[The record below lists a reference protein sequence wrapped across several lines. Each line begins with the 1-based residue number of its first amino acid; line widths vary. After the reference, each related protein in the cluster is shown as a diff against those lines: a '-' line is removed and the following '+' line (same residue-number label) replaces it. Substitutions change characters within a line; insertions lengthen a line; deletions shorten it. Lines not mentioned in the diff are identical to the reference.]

1 MQDDWQQTN
10 QIVMSV
16 QTAELRLAGVK
27 QSATLNLSCS
37 LMNIAR
43 GQCQLEINAGKENN
57 KEDIGNLVI
66 EIDRP
71 VIRGKASIPRSLYNS
86 IISCLGNVPPRPISL
101 SLTIATN
108 LAVSVEGDLR
118 INDVT
123 KVQITDLAVTLPL
136 K

>member
-37 LMNIAR
+37 LVNIAR

-71 VIRGKASIPRSLYNS
+71 VIRGKASIPRSLYDS
-86 IISCLGNVPPRPISL
+86 IISCLGNIPPRPISL

>member
-16 QTAELRLAGVK
+16 QTAELRLTGVK
-27 QSATLNLSCS
+27 RSATLNLSCS

-43 GQCQLEINAGKENN
+43 GQCQLEINAGEENN

-71 VIRGKASIPRSLYNS
+71 VIRGKASIPRSLYDS
-86 IISCLGNVPPRPISL
+86 IISCLGNIPPRPISL
-101 SLTIATN
+101 SLTIGTN

>member
-16 QTAELRLAGVK
+16 QTAELRMAGVK

-43 GQCQLEINAGKENN
+43 GQCQLEINVGKEND

-101 SLTIATN
+101 SVTIATN

>member
-57 KEDIGNLVI
+57 KEHIGNLVI

-71 VIRGKASIPRSLYNS
+71 LIRGKATIPRSLYDT
-86 IISCLGNVPPRPISL
+86 IVSCLGSVQPRPISL
-101 SLTIATN
+101 NLTIGTT
-108 LAVSVEGDLR
+108 LAVSLEGDLR

-123 KVQITDLAVTLPL
+123 EVILKDLSVTLPL

>member
-43 GQCQLEINAGKENN
+43 GQCQLEIDAGKENN
-57 KEDIGNLVI
+57 NEDIGNLVI

-71 VIRGKASIPRSLYNS
+71 LIRGKASIPRSLYNS

>member
-27 QSATLNLSCS
+27 QSASLNLSCS

-57 KEDIGNLVI
+57 KEHIGNLVI

-71 VIRGKASIPRSLYNS
+71 VIRGKASIPLSLYDS
-86 IISCLGNVPPRPISL
+86 IISCLGNIPPRPISL

-123 KVQITDLAVTLPL
+123 KVRITDLAVTLPL

>member
-71 VIRGKASIPRSLYNS
+71 VIRGKASIPRSLYDS
-86 IISCLGNVPPRPISL
+86 IISCLGNIPPRPISL

-123 KVQITDLAVTLPL
+123 KVLITDLAVTLPL

>member
-37 LMNIAR
+37 LVNIAR

-71 VIRGKASIPRSLYNS
+71 MIRGKASIPRSLYNS

>member
-43 GQCQLEINAGKENN
+43 GQCQLEIDAGKENN
-57 KEDIGNLVI
+57 NEYIGNLVI

-71 VIRGKASIPRSLYNS
+71 VIRGKASIPRSLYDS
-86 IISCLGNVPPRPISL
+86 IISCLGNIPPRPISL

>member
-71 VIRGKASIPRSLYNS
+71 VIRGKASIPRSLYDS
-86 IISCLGNVPPRPISL
+86 IISCLGNIPPRPISL

>member
-57 KEDIGNLVI
+57 KEHIGNLVI

-86 IISCLGNVPPRPISL
+86 IISCLGNIPPRPISL

>member
-37 LMNIAR
+37 LVNIAR
-43 GQCQLEINAGKENN
+43 GQCQLEITAGKANN
-57 KEDIGNLVI
+57 KKDIGNLVI

-71 VIRGKASIPRSLYNS
+71 LIRGKASIPQSLYNS
-86 IISCLGNVPPRPISL
+86 IISCLGNIPPRPISL

>member
-57 KEDIGNLVI
+57 EEHIGNLVI

-123 KVQITDLAVTLPL
+123 KVQINDLAVTLPL

>member
-57 KEDIGNLVI
+57 KEHIGNLVI

-86 IISCLGNVPPRPISL
+86 IISCLGNIPPRPISL

-123 KVQITDLAVTLPL
+123 KVRITDLAVTLPL

>member
-1 MQDDWQQTN
+1 
-10 QIVMSV
+10 
-16 QTAELRLAGVK
+16 
-27 QSATLNLSCS
+27 
-37 LMNIAR
+37 MNIAR
-43 GQCQLEINAGKENN
+43 GQCQLEIDAGKENN
-57 KEDIGNLVI
+57 NEDIGNLVI

>member
-57 KEDIGNLVI
+57 KEHIGNLVI

-71 VIRGKASIPRSLYNS
+71 LIRGKASIPRSLYNS

>member
-43 GQCQLEINAGKENN
+43 GQCQLEIDAGKENN
-57 KEDIGNLVI
+57 NEDIGNLVI

>member
-37 LMNIAR
+37 LMNLAR

>member
-43 GQCQLEINAGKENN
+43 GQCQLEINAGEENN

-71 VIRGKASIPRSLYNS
+71 VIRGKASIPRSLYDS
-86 IISCLGNVPPRPISL
+86 IISCLGNIPPRPISL

>member
-43 GQCQLEINAGKENN
+43 GQCQHEINAGKENN

>member
-57 KEDIGNLVI
+57 KEHIGNLVI

-123 KVQITDLAVTLPL
+123 KVQINDLAVTLPL

>member
-57 KEDIGNLVI
+57 EEHIGNLVI

>member
-57 KEDIGNLVI
+57 KEHIGNLVI

>member
-43 GQCQLEINAGKENN
+43 GQCQLEINADKENN

-71 VIRGKASIPRSLYNS
+71 VIRGKASIPQSLYNS

>member
-57 KEDIGNLVI
+57 KEHIGNLVI

-71 VIRGKASIPRSLYNS
+71 VIRGKASIPLSLYDS
-86 IISCLGNVPPRPISL
+86 IISCLGNIPPRPISL

>member
-16 QTAELRLAGVK
+16 QTAELRLGGVK

-37 LMNIAR
+37 LVNIAR

-71 VIRGKASIPRSLYNS
+71 LIRGKASIPLSLYNS
-86 IISCLGNVPPRPISL
+86 IISCLGNIPPRPISL

>member
-71 VIRGKASIPRSLYNS
+71 VIRGKASIPRSLYDS
-86 IISCLGNVPPRPISL
+86 IISCLGNIPPRPISL
-101 SLTIATN
+101 SLTIATS